1 MSSIAISENPD
12 RLLRPKATLMEI
24 ISFILTVS
32 ALFFFLNELN
42 TKVLSEARI

>member
-1 MSSIAISENPD
+1 MSSITISENPD

-24 ISFILTVS
+24 ISFTLTVS
-32 ALFFFLNELN
+32 ALYFFNELN